1 MTAETFLKTLAEYL
15 FYAFLSIGVY
25 ILTWRVAYRYLGS
38 REDSPQSQGFLRG
51 SFRGQ
56 IDGGLGG

>member
-25 ILTWRVAYRYLGS
+25 ILTWRVASRALSS
-38 REDSPQSQGFLRG
+38 REDTP
-51 SFRGQ
+51 
-56 IDGGLGG
+56 

>member
-25 ILTWRVAYRYLGS
+25 ILTWRVAYRTLSS
-38 REDSPQSQGFLRG
+38 REDTP
-51 SFRGQ
+51 
-56 IDGGLGG
+56 